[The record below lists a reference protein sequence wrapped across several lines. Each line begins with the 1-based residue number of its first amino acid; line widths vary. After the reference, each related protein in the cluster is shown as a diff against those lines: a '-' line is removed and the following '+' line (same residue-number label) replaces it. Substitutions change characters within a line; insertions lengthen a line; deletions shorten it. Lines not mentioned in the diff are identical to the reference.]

1 MRSCW
6 EPSLKAS
13 LIAFSSAS
21 ACFLYPHPPHH
32 WQLMTTL
39 SFFASAIVWSGCEV
53 LFEKEVFAEILNWF
67 FAHPFYHC
75 WTTVA
80 ASRSPLATVATSRSP
95 RARQPRCSEASCRA
109 TRRSSPG
116 LSPPRSRRM
125 PGLPSRPSPCSR
137 PAALS
142 ARRRPNAMLCGGPVA
157 TRPGAAVAVPRG
169 APLVL
174 CGRRCWPSRPA
185 SKRSRHA

>member
-1 MRSCW
+1 MATTRRQKPWLPFSGSESLPSVRGVRKRVDPGSCYFRLPT
-6 EPSLKAS
+6 ETC
-13 LIAFSSAS
+13 LIITDRLTFFFS
-21 ACFLYPHPPHH
+21 PP
-32 WQLMTTL
+32 QVTL
-39 SFFASAIVWSGCEV
+39 QKSVTSHIQFAG
-53 LFEKEVFAEILNWF
+53 
-67 FAHPFYHC
+67 
-75 WTTVA
+75 
-80 ASRSPLATVATSRSP
+80 SRPP
-95 RARQPRCSEASCRA
+95 RQPRCSEASCRA
-109 TRRSSPG
+109 TRRSSAG
-116 LSPPRSRRM
+116 RSPQHSRRM